1 MKRQKTTKRIGCLLL
16 ALMLAVSV
24 LCTGCKK
31 AETAAE
37 VKEETPSEANAAN
50 VEASAEMSAP
60 EASSERKITDTG
72 ITIVDGK
79 RQLNVGWEYTINAL
93 SPYVLLGG
101 TSSSYYL
108 LCLESLCAYDAQY
121 NVHNVLAKEW
131 TVDETGTICTVEI
144 YDYINDS
151 EGTKITAE
159 DVCYSIEK
167 CREKGVV
174 TNLKAA
180 TPTGDYTLTIE
191 LERYDSHAMEKVLT
205 GCPVVSKAKYEASSD
220 EMATN
225 LIATGP
231 YKVAEHIIGSTTTY
245 EANENYWQ
253 RDEALKGPYAYQNVD
268 RIKFVT
274 LSELSQREIALETG
288 ELDYIHS
295 PSTSTIEMLGE
306 DDTYVYTQN
315 AGPHTYMFQ
324 LSMRGIFSDIRAR
337 EAFTLAIDRD
347 GLINGA
353 LNGNAYKMGVGV
365 PAAHYRDSWTE
376 TDHAEYNPEKAKKLL
391 EEAGVIG
398 QKVTILATANYSTIY
413 EMVQAYLLAVGFDVE
428 VVTEE
433 QAAWGNDRKDYTK
446 YDVTMVRM
454 QGNDCAFLYKSYAD
468 RTAGAHKGCSMT
480 GIQDDKLQEL
490 YEAICAPG
498 GNTQENN
505 DAMHDYLVENYYIYC
520 PMRSSVLDMW
530 RADCGLIEL
539 AHGIAMAPAFGA
551 STYVWT
557 E

>member
-31 AETAAE
+31 ADTAAGIE
-37 VKEETPSEANAAN
+37 AETSGEANAAKA
-50 VEASAEMSAP
+50 ETSAETSAP
-60 EASSERKITDTG
+60 EGNSEQKITDTG

-93 SPYVLLGG
+93 SPYVQSGP
-101 TSSSYYL
+101 TSSSYYT
-108 LCLESLCAYDAQY
+108 LCLESLCTYDAQY

-151 EGTKITAE
+151 EGTQITAE

-167 CREKGVV
+167 CQEKGVI

-180 TPTGDYTLTIE
+180 TPVGDYTLTIE
-191 LERYDSHAMEKVLT
+191 LDRYDPLAMERILVNS
-205 GCPVVSKAKYEASSD
+205 PVVSKAKYEASAD

-231 YKVAEHIIGSTTTY
+231 YKVAEHIIGSSTTY
-245 EANENYWQ
+245 EVNENYWQ
-253 RDEALKGPYAYQNVD
+253 KDEALKGPYAHQNID

-288 ELDYIHS
+288 ELNYIHS
-295 PSTSTIEMLGE
+295 PGVSTIEMLGE
-306 DDTYVYTQN
+306 DDAYIYTQN
-315 AGPHTYMFQ
+315 AGPHTYVFQ
-324 LSMRGIFSDIRAR
+324 LSMRGIFSDIRVR

-353 LNGNAYKMGVGV
+353 LNGNAFKMGVGL

-376 TDHAEYNPEKAKKLL
+376 TDHAEYNPEKAKELL
-391 EEAGVIG
+391 KEAGVAG

-413 EMVQAYLLAVGFDVE
+413 EMIQAYLLAVGLDVE

-433 QAAWGNDRKDYTK
+433 QAAFGNDRMDYTK
-446 YDVTMVRM
+446 YDVTMVRV
-454 QGNDCAFLYKSYAD
+454 QSSDCAFLYKLYVD
-468 RTAGAHKGCSMT
+468 RAAGTHEGRSLT

-490 YEAICAPG
+490 YEAMSAPG

-530 RADCGLIEL
+530 RADCGLAEL
-539 AHGIAMAPAFGA
+539 EHGFGLTPAFGP